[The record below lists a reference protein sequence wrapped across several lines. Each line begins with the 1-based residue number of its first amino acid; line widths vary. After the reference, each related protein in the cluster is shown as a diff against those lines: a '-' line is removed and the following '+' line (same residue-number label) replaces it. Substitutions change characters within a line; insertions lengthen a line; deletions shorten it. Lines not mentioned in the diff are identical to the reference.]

1 MAVTASDIRNAADLL
16 DGPDHPHTIRRSPDA
31 VPDTWLRAYAEV
43 GKSPAHL
50 ILQGARRFHGDAG
63 PRRRGAPTRRD
74 HHVGGKPRPGRCL
87 SRDEYGHTG
96 RYRDAGTNPF
106 AKVSR
111 TRAFGAEVVL
121 EGRNLNECEG
131 LVSQLIEE
139 RGLSLIHP
147 YDNELV
153 MTGQGTAGLEML
165 TDCDDL
171 DALVVPI
178 GGGGLIGGIATIAR
192 DMRPNLKIYGVQTE
206 LYPTMKLA
214 VAGKDITCGG
224 ETLAEGIAVKK
235 PGGVTKPVVSNLVD
249 DILLVDEQSLEWAV
263 GSLIEQQRVVSEGA
277 GAAGIAA
284 IRQNPSLFA
293 GKKVGVVICGGN
305 IDPRLLASILNR
317 NMASDGRLAR
327 LRIDI
332 SDEPGMLAAITAS
345 ISRCGG
351 NIVEIYHQRLFY
363 DVPAKLAKID
373 AVIETRGPEHVDEII
388 ADLRGSNFLVRQ
400 LKTVLQASPPE
411 QAIGVRHLFPC
422 LARRNRTA

>member
-1 MAVTASDIRNAADLL
+1 MSVSAEDIRQAASQL
-16 DGPDHPHTIRRSPDA
+16 DGHVIRTPFVDAPMLSRTLGCDLSLKLENLQHTSSFKARGAYMAMQALNEDA
-31 VPDTWLRAYAEV
+31 
-43 GKSPAHL
+43 K
-50 ILQGARRFHGDAG
+50 
-63 PRRRGAPTRRD
+63 RRGVITM
-74 HHVGGKPRPGRCL
+74 
-87 SRDEYGHTG
+87 S
-96 RYRDAGTNPF
+96 AGNHAQAIAYHAQNMGIPAVIVMPAQTPF

-111 TRAFGAEVVL
+111 TRAYGAEVVL

-131 LVSQLIEE
+131 TVNKLIEE

-165 TDCDDL
+165 TDRDDL
-171 DALVVPI
+171 EVLLVPI

-214 VAGKDITCGG
+214 VSGQEIVCGG

-235 PGGVTKPVVSNLVD
+235 PGGVTKPVVESLVD
-249 DILLVDEQSLEWAV
+249 DIRLVNEQSLEWAV
-263 GSLIEQQRVVSEGA
+263 GALIEQQRIVAEGA

-284 IRQNPSLFA
+284 LYQHREIFA
-293 GKKVGVVICGGN
+293 GKRVGTVICGGN

-332 SDEPGMLAAITAS
+332 SDEPGMLAAISSS

-373 AVIETRGPEHVDEII
+373 AVIETRGPDHVDEII
-388 ADLRGSNFLVRQ
+388 ADLRGANFQVQQ
-400 LKTVLQASPPE
+400 LDDSS
-411 QAIGVRHLFPC
+411 GM
-422 LARRNRTA
+422 

>member
-1 MAVTASDIRNAADLL
+1 MSVSAEDIRQAASQL
-16 DGPDHPHTIRRSPDA
+16 DGHVIRTPFVDAPMLSRTLGCDLSLKLENLQHTSSFKARGAYMAMQALNEDA
-31 VPDTWLRAYAEV
+31 
-43 GKSPAHL
+43 K
-50 ILQGARRFHGDAG
+50 
-63 PRRRGAPTRRD
+63 RRGVITM
-74 HHVGGKPRPGRCL
+74 
-87 SRDEYGHTG
+87 S
-96 RYRDAGTNPF
+96 AGNHAQAIAYHAQNMGIPAVIVMPAQTPF

-111 TRAFGAEVVL
+111 TRSYGAEVVL

-131 LVSQLIEE
+131 TVNKLIEE

-165 TDCDDL
+165 TDRDDL
-171 DALVVPI
+171 EVLLVPI

-214 VAGKDITCGG
+214 VSGQEIVCGG

-235 PGGVTKPVVSNLVD
+235 PGGVTKPVVESLVD
-249 DILLVDEQSLEWAV
+249 DILLVNEQSLEWAV
-263 GSLIEQQRVVSEGA
+263 GALIEQQRIVAEGA

-284 IRQNPSLFA
+284 LYQHREIFT
-293 GKKVGVVICGGN
+293 GKRVGTVICGGN

-332 SDEPGMLAAITAS
+332 SDEPGMLAAISSS

-373 AVIETRGPEHVDEII
+373 AVIETRGPDHVDEII
-388 ADLRGSNFLVRQ
+388 ADLRGANFQVQQ
-400 LKTVLQASPPE
+400 LDDSSG
-411 QAIGVRHLFPC
+411 I
-422 LARRNRTA
+422 